1 MAPRRKRV
9 RSLGTFDVSVP
20 PLPLVPLAPADK
32 RRQPPTIHMVTL
44 SIQLDI
50 HQATHLNTPP
60 VCPSDPPELPH
71 KRRRL
76 EGFYQMPSLD
86 EPSSSAVGYQEKL
99 PVAGPH
105 DHQQSHDATSIIPRW
120 APAMPDVQSLSSPL
134 TCMAES
140 MLACCNFAWQHPTGY
155 QPLPSPA
162 TVVYEPPQPY
172 TMEVVPPAPAQAIH
186 SMQHLVPGTEGL
198 PQHTPAQVDQLNLDA
213 LPLGSYP
220 VLGETSLQ
228 TLLQPAFQ
236 PILQEPPPL
245 ENAGNDP
252 YLVNQTGQDYPNQ
265 LASSE
270 LYNYPIVT
278 AAIPMS
284 MPLIDENPMD
294 ANTSPLLYDPAP
306 PSTASPT
313 SVGDH

>member
-20 PLPLVPLAPADK
+20 PLPLVPLAPAVN
-32 RRQPPTIHMVTL
+32 TEY
-44 SIQLDI
+44 SQLPLNDPQLLVG
-50 HQATHLNTPP
+50 QATAAPDY
-60 VCPSDPPELPH
+60 SYELPH

-294 ANTSPLLYDPAP
+294 ANTSPLLYGPAP
-306 PSTASPT
+306 FYR
-313 SVGDH
+313 